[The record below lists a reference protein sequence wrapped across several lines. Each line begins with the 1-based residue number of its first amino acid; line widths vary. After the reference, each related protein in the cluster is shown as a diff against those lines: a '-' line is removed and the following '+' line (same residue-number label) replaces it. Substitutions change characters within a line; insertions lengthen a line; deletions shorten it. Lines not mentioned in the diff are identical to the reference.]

1 MSVAI
6 KKNRDINPRN
16 IVWLRNAFTRMVK
29 AITIPLPIVP
39 VRPSVSTRH
48 LTRVTSVYAAY
59 TCHLNRL
66 FLPRRRRGT
75 ACVVSLSLAKNDD
88 RLCFWTRDELQLP
101 RRSLQT
107 ASRIILAGKLANA
120 LSLSLLIFIFFFF
133 TKTRVYPNRGNETV
147 DQRGSTR
154 PGRFGHVREKR
165 KKRKKGERE
174 RKGSV
179 IPLKISSSPLN
190 RKFTTNMGGTLLCWF
205 FSAEYVRNRSFLILP
220 V

>member
-75 ACVVSLSLAKNDD
+75 ACVVSLSREK
-88 RLCFWTRDELQLP
+88 
-101 RRSLQT
+101 RRPPVFLDKGRASTSPSLVT
-107 ASRIILAGKLANA
+107 NRFADYSRWQISQR
-120 LSLSLLIFIFFFF
+120 SLSLLIFFFF
-133 TKTRVYPNRGNETV
+133 TKTHVYPNRGNETV

-165 KKRKKGERE
+165 KKRKKEERE

-190 RKFTTNMGGTLLCWF
+190 RKFNHHQHGRNVALLI
-205 FSAEYVRNRSFLILP
+205 FLRWIRT
-220 V
+220 

>member
-1 MSVAI
+1 
-6 KKNRDINPRN
+6 
-16 IVWLRNAFTRMVK
+16 MVK

-66 FLPRRRRGT
+66 FLPRRRRGA

-107 ASRIILAGKLANA
+107 ASRIILAGKLVNA
-120 LSLSLLIFIFFFF
+120 LSLSPYLFFF

-154 PGRFGHVREKR
+154 PGRFGYVREER

-174 RKGSV
+174 RD
-179 IPLKISSSPLN
+179 L
-190 RKFTTNMGGTLLCWF
+190 
-205 FSAEYVRNRSFLILP
+205 
-220 V
+220 

>member
-1 MSVAI
+1 
-6 KKNRDINPRN
+6 
-16 IVWLRNAFTRMVK
+16 MVK

-190 RKFTTNMGGTLLCWF
+190 RKFNHHQHGRNVALLI
-205 FSAEYVRNRSFLILP
+205 FLRWIRT
-220 V
+220 

>member
-29 AITIPLPIVP
+29 AITIPLSI

-120 LSLSLLIFIFFFF
+120 LSLSLSFFFF

-147 DQRGSTR
+147 DQRGSIR

-165 KKRKKGERE
+165 KKRKKEERE

-190 RKFTTNMGGTLLCWF
+190 RKFTTNMGETLLCWF